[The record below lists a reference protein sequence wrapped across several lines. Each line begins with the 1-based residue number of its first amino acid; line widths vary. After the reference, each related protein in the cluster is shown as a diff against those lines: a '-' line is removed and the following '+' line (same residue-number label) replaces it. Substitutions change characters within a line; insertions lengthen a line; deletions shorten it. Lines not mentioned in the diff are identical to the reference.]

1 MAFHGIRMPRE
12 HPKVPTRRTHA
23 ARTEVLIPDKL
34 YFRIGEVSELAQT
47 KSYVLRYWETEFPM
61 LKPQK
66 SRSGHRLYRRR
77 DVEMVFEIKRLLYEK
92 GFTIEGARRQLAH
105 PGKDSAEQKDLFRPT
120 VNGAEI
126 KAIKR
131 ELQSILTILSR
142 RC

>member
-1 MAFHGIRMPRE
+1 MPRD
-12 HPKVPTRRTHA
+12 HPTVPTRRTHA
-23 ARTEVLIPDKL
+23 AETEVLIPDKL

-66 SRSGHRLYRRR
+66 SRSGHRAYRRR
-77 DVEMVFEIKRLLYEK
+77 DVEMVLEIKRLLYEK

-105 PGKDSAEQKDLFRPT
+105 PEKGSAEQKDLFRPT
-120 VNGAEI
+120 VSGAEI
-126 KAIKR
+126 KAIKS
-131 ELQSILTILSR
+131 ELQGILTILSR

>member
-1 MAFHGIRMPRE
+1 M
-12 HPKVPTRRTHA
+12 
-23 ARTEVLIPDKL
+23 EVLIPDKL

-47 KSYVLRYWETEFPM
+47 QPYVLRYWETEFPM

-77 DVEMVFEIKRLLYEK
+77 DVEMVLEIKRLLYEK

-105 PGKDSAEQKDLFRPT
+105 PEKESAEQKHLFQPT
-120 VNGAEI
+120 VNGAEL